1 MSLSAVQTLA
11 MQAMTLETGLATWE
25 LYHGFW
31 DARRARKKPLL
42 MKKVAFGYSKELL
55 LRLLTCS

>member
-31 DARRARKKPLL
+31 DARRARKSHFY
-42 MKKVAFGYSKELL
+42 KKVAFLL
-55 LRLLTCS
+55 C